1 MIVLVLR
8 FIDKHIKVIFTLP
21 VLVFIF
27 VMVIFPLGYTVVLSF
42 TEWSMSSVEP
52 PKFVFL
58 DNFIEMIKNERF
70 QDSVG
75 RTILFSVACL
85 IVQTVLG
92 MAVALLLNRDYL
104 GKSVAKTIFMLPMV
118 VTPVALGMVWLLIFE
133 PTLGIAN
140 SLLRSLGLPTQ
151 PWLGAQATALWSIM
165 IIDVWEWTPL
175 IALIVL
181 AGLSALPREP
191 YESAIVDGAT
201 SWQTFWRIT
210 LPMVSPV
217 ITVAALLRLIDLLKT
232 FDIIFSLTQ
241 GGPGKSTETLNL
253 FAYSQSFQYFK
264 FGTSS
269 AVLVL
274 FLIFVLLVSLLFIWL
289 KNRLVVEQ

>member
-1 MIVLVLR
+1 MVLR
-8 FIDKHIKVIFTLP
+8 FIDRHIKVIFTLP
-21 VLVFIF
+21 VLLFIF
-27 VMVIFPLGYTVVLSF
+27 VMVIFPLGYTVALSF

-58 DNFIEMIKNERF
+58 DNFIQMIRNERF
-70 QDSVG
+70 QDAVV
-75 RTILFSVACL
+75 RTLLYSGVCL
-85 IVQTVLG
+85 VIQTVLG
-92 MAVALLLNRDYL
+92 IAVALLLNRDFP
-104 GKSVAKTIFMLPMV
+104 GKTVAKTIFMLPMV

-140 SLLRSLGLPTQ
+140 ALLRSVGLPPQ
-151 PWLGAQATALWSIM
+151 PWLGAQSSALWSIM
-165 IIDVWEWTPL
+165 IIDIWEWTPL

-181 AGLSALPREP
+181 AGLSTLPREP

-201 SWQTFWRIT
+201 GGQIFWRVT

-264 FGTSS
+264 FGVSS

-274 FLIFVLLVSLLFIWL
+274 FLIFVLLVSLVFIWL